1 MLEQLFGYVMRGCYW
16 LTGNYVISL
25 LLFSLAFQLVL
36 FPLGWKQ
43 QKNMVKQAMLRPQEM
58 AIKKKYAGRN
68 DQATMRKMQNEL
80 LELQQKNGYS
90 PLAGCLPMLVQMII
104 IFPLYWVV
112 IRPLQYCGGLSYSA
126 CYKLAELFNPANNQ
140 TSNEAWGW
148 AWKEM
153 GKNGVQPTSNTF
165 QVDIARH
172 LAENKDRLSE
182 IIPSN
187 LTYVD
192 NGVSH
197 NVLAEVQEMVSG
209 VGIPNAGVLGDKPFA
224 AFSWLVI
231 IPLLN
236 LGLMYL
242 SQFISKKLNYQS
254 VQQETQ
260 QNSSMKI
267 MMIFLP
273 LMSLVAT
280 AAFPAAIGIYWIFR
294 TILSMLQQFIL
305 YKALPYP
312 KFTEEDYKKA
322 EKEFKKGITAPAG
335 SRNIP
340 QREYRSLHHID
351 DDE

>member
-1 MLEQLFGYVMRGCYW
+1 MGFLEQLFGYVLRGCYW
-16 LTGNYVISL
+16 LTHNYIVSL
-25 LLFSLAFQLVL
+25 LLFALVFQLVL

-112 IRPLQYCGGLSYSA
+112 IRPLQYCGGLSYST
-126 CYKLAELFNPANNQ
+126 CYSLASA
-140 TSNEAWGW
+140 
-148 AWKEM
+148 M
-153 GKNGVQPTSNTF
+153 GLEFKNGQPASTTF
-165 QVDIARH
+165 QVDIAR
-172 LAENKDRLSE
+172 KLSE
-182 IIPSN
+182 GWLPDAS
-187 LTYVD
+187 LVD
-192 NGVSH
+192 SEGV
-197 NVLAEVQEMVSG
+197 NVLEAITNMASRFG
-209 VGIPNAGVLGDKPFA
+209 GDIPNATLFGVDLGVTPLSALKT
-224 AFSWLVI
+224 SWWLI
-231 IPLLN
+231 LIPLIN

-260 QNSSMKI
+260 QNGSMKI
-267 MMIFLP
+267 MMYVLP
-273 LMSLVAT
+273 LMTFFVTANFAT
-280 AAFPAAIGIYWIFR
+280 AIGIYWIFR
-294 TILSMLQQFIL
+294 TLLSMLQQFIL

-322 EKEFKKGITAPAG
+322 EKEFKKGITAPSG